1 MRLERIDVTRLAIP
15 LETPYRLAFGPVT
28 HYDTVIVE
36 ISAASGETG
45 CGEATLLTGYTDET
59 IDEGYGLARDVA
71 RDLVGAESTAACA
84 RLVALG
90 THAPFIATAFQTA
103 LDVATPHPLLAPRA
117 GTRVPILG
125 LLQGRDDAE
134 IAENFDRITSAG
146 HRTVKIKV
154 GFAVDDDVAFVRRV
168 QAVVQQRVPIRVD
181 ANQGYTAE
189 QAARFIAATDPVGI
203 ELFEQPCAAR
213 DWDAQRVAASEAART
228 GLPLMLDESI
238 YGLADIERAA
248 REHACRFVKVKLMKF
263 VGLDALVAAIAR
275 IRALGMT
282 PVLGNGVAGDL
293 ACWMEACVAAQCID
307 NAGEMNGFLKAR
319 TRIFAHPVA
328 FDRGDIVLDDV
339 APRLDVAAA
348 APFVVHR
355 ERFGRETIACHARS

>member
-1 MRLERIDVTRLAIP
+1 MRIERIDVVRLAVP

-28 HYDTVIVE
+28 HYDTVIVDIE
-36 ISAASGETG
+36 GSGGEAG

-59 IDEGYGLARDVA
+59 IDESYGLARDVA
-71 RDLVGAESTAACA
+71 RDLVGVESVDACA
-84 RLVALG
+84 RLAALG
-90 THAPFIATAFQTA
+90 MRAPFIATAFQTA
-103 LDVATPHPLLAPRA
+103 LDVAGRHPLLAPRA

-125 LLQGRDDAE
+125 LLQGHGDAE
-134 IAENFDRITSAG
+134 LGVAFERLVAGG

-154 GFAVDDDVAFVRRV
+154 GFAVDDDVVFVRRV
-168 QAVVQQRVPIRVD
+168 QAIVRQRVPIRVD
-181 ANQGYTAE
+181 ANQGYTAA

-213 DWDAQRVAASEAART
+213 DWDAHRVAASEAART

-263 VGLDALVAAIAR
+263 VGVDALVAAIAR

-293 ACWMEACVAAQCID
+293 ACWTEACVAAQCID
-307 NAGEMNGFLKAR
+307 TAGEMNGFLKAR
-319 TRIFAHPVA
+319 TRIFAHPVV

-339 APRLDVAAA
+339 APRLDVHAA
-348 APFVVHR
+348 APFVLHR
-355 ERFGRETIACHARS
+355 ERFGRDRVACHARS